1 MGLKARKPQNIV
13 YRVQRS
19 VGEEEGGRRAK
30 RRRNQEE
37 EDYDEDYD

>member
-1 MGLKARKPQNIV
+1 MGEEGEGEEEV
-13 YRVQRS
+13 WEDGS